1 MESKKDIRKKI
12 FAERKLHTDE
22 QIEAMSRTIT
32 DKVTALPA
40 FKNADRILVYADYNH
55 EVVTEYLIKEA
66 WKAGKEVA
74 VPKVVGKDMVFYKL
88 TNKHT
93 IRIQGYEEE
102 KQLFY
107 KFFDLKSFLIMAF
120 MISFGIIIRS
130 FHLLPERFIA
140 VFYTGLGTFHGRR
153 FIWKKLYT
161 GLQEESISKRK
172 SIEKV

>member
-1 MESKKDIRKKI
+1 MKIKKQNLLLLASLVWMIAGFNVLRI
-12 FAERKLHTDE
+12 GIETYAEYQTV
-22 QIEAMSRTIT
+22 INYIVTII
-32 DKVTALPA
+32 VFLL
-40 FKNADRILVYADYNH
+40 F
-55 EVVTEYLIKEA
+55 
-66 WKAGKEVA
+66 WF
-74 VPKVVGKDMVFYKL
+74 MVFYKL

-120 MISFGIIIRS
+120 MISFGIIIP
-130 FHLLPERFIA
+130 FTAGA
-140 VFYTGLGTFHGRR
+140 VYSCILHRIGSGTFHGRR

>member
-1 MESKKDIRKKI
+1 MTCGVLPCRCSRCTVPWELCTCRDCPHGRTGNVLRIGI
-12 FAERKLHTDE
+12 ETYAEYQTV
-22 QIEAMSRTIT
+22 INYIVTII
-32 DKVTALPA
+32 VFLL
-40 FKNADRILVYADYNH
+40 F
-55 EVVTEYLIKEA
+55 
-66 WKAGKEVA
+66 WF
-74 VPKVVGKDMVFYKL
+74 MVFYKL

-140 VFYTGLGTFHGRR
+140 VFYTGLGAALFMAGVLFGRNYIQAYR
-153 FIWKKLYT
+153 KKA
-161 GLQEESISKRK
+161 
-172 SIEKV
+172 

>member
-1 MESKKDIRKKI
+1 MKIKKQNLLLLASLVWMIAGFNVLRI
-12 FAERKLHTDE
+12 GIETYAEYQTV
-22 QIEAMSRTIT
+22 INYIVTII
-32 DKVTALPA
+32 VFLL
-40 FKNADRILVYADYNH
+40 FLVHGN
-55 EVVTEYLIKEA
+55 LN
-66 WKAGKEVA
+66 
-74 VPKVVGKDMVFYKL
+74 KL

-140 VFYTGLGTFHGRR
+140 VFYTGLGAALFMAGVLFGRNYIQAYR
-153 FIWKKLYT
+153 KKA
-161 GLQEESISKRK
+161 
-172 SIEKV
+172 

>member
-1 MESKKDIRKKI
+1 MKIKKQNLLLLASLVWMIAGFNVLRI
-12 FAERKLHTDE
+12 GIETYAEYQTV
-22 QIEAMSRTIT
+22 INYI
-32 DKVTALPA
+32 V
-40 FKNADRILVYADYNH
+40 
-55 EVVTEYLIKEA
+55 
-66 WKAGKEVA
+66 
-74 VPKVVGKDMVFYKL
+74 

-140 VFYTGLGTFHGRR
+140 VFYTGLGAALFMAGVLFGRNYIQAYR
-153 FIWKKLYT
+153 KKA
-161 GLQEESISKRK
+161 
-172 SIEKV
+172 

>member
-1 MESKKDIRKKI
+1 MKIKKQNLLLLASLVWMIAGFNVLRI
-12 FAERKLHTDE
+12 GIETYAEYQTV
-22 QIEAMSRTIT
+22 INYIVTII
-32 DKVTALPA
+32 VFLL
-40 FKNADRILVYADYNH
+40 F
-55 EVVTEYLIKEA
+55 
-66 WKAGKEVA
+66 WF
-74 VPKVVGKDMVFYKL
+74 MVFYKL

-140 VFYTGLGTFHGRR
+140 VFYTGLGTALFMAGVLFGRNYIQAYR
-153 FIWKKLYT
+153 KKA
-161 GLQEESISKRK
+161 
-172 SIEKV
+172 